1 VPDQQQ
7 HELREPESAAASAA
21 LVPATAFGVPVS
33 SPAAMTDREIEQSFR
48 VAKALAQ
55 SGLYKDVESA
65 EQAFAKL
72 LMGRDLGLSHSQSL
86 SLYAMDG
93 KVEVPYHLLAT
104 FVRRRPGYG
113 FAIEWRYAD
122 GGEGRWVAATDV
134 EGNAGGEVT
143 GARITFTVDGI
154 VAGVSTFTVEDAV
167 TAELTGTRGGRKS
180 NHVKYPRNMF
190 LARAMSNGCRWY
202 VPEVLAGLPVYAE
215 GELPRTE
222 ALGQGVGS
230 GEAEPGWGDMP
241 IDLASDVERVIRL
254 AGKRGHAGLSNR
266 ASVQLQL
273 RGQTPGAVRVWIREA
288 MDELNAMV
296 RESSVPLGEPEVV
309 EAERAADAEA
319 QPDEPE
325 PDPSPPVALVCTAC
339 GSHDEYLPSG
349 FRASALGPRG
359 VLESA
364 LVVCTGCENL
374 TEHVPDEPP
383 EPEPEP
389 EPVEPDSVEP
399 DRLPLDGE

>member
-222 ALGQGVGS
+222 ALGQGVGRRRAVMGPTS
-230 GEAEPGWGDMP
+230 ARWSSPAWLATCRGRSRSPSCARRAGAMTSTCRAGSARRRWG
-241 IDLASDVERVIRL
+241 RVGCWSRRSWS
-254 AGKRGHAGLSNR
+254 A
-266 ASVQLQL
+266 
-273 RGQTPGAVRVWIREA
+273 
-288 MDELNAMV
+288 
-296 RESSVPLGEPEVV
+296 
-309 EAERAADAEA
+309 RAAR
-319 QPDEPE
+319 
-325 PDPSPPVALVCTAC
+325 T
-339 GSHDEYLPSG
+339 
-349 FRASALGPRG
+349 
-359 VLESA
+359 
-364 LVVCTGCENL
+364 
-374 TEHVPDEPP
+374 
-383 EPEPEP
+383 
-389 EPVEPDSVEP
+389 
-399 DRLPLDGE
+399 